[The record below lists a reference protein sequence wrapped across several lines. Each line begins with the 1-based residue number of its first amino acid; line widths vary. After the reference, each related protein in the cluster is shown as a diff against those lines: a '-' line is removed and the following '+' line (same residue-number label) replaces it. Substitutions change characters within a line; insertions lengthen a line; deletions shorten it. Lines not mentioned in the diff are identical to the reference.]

1 MHLLDLN
8 IYKRSNKK
16 EDIAIIHS
24 LSELILITFNQRI
37 PPLFYCFYIGIACYE
52 TKHSD
57 ILFIFAGNTR
67 NMQPQVILITGAS
80 SGFGKITAQML
91 SEQGHIVYGTSRKP
105 SEDMNQVKM
114 LVVDVTNSFSVC
126 QAVERILSEQGR
138 IDVLINNAGIASM
151 NHILLTPKTT
161 AERVFNTNFMG
172 TFLMSRECAKFMIRQ
187 KNGRI
192 VNYSTVAVALN
203 LQGEL
208 VYSSSKAAIEQ
219 LTRVLATEIGESG
232 VTVNAVGPTPID
244 TDLIKNVPGNKIEEL
259 KNRQCIKRLGNFE
272 DVKNVIDFFIR
283 PESEFIT
290 GQIIY
295 LGGVF

>member
-1 MHLLDLN
+1 MN
-8 IYKRSNKK
+8 RV
-16 EDIAIIHS
+16 II
-24 LSELILITFNQRI
+24 
-37 PPLFYCFYIGIACYE
+37 
-52 TKHSD
+52 
-57 ILFIFAGNTR
+57 
-67 NMQPQVILITGAS
+67 ITGTRKGIGYFLAEKYLNE
-80 SGFGKITAQML
+80 GD
-91 SEQGHIVYGTSRKP
+91 IVYGCSRR
-105 SEDMNQVKM
+105 ECEINHENYHHTR
-114 LVVDVTNSFSVC
+114 LDVSDEP
-126 QAVERILSEQGR
+126 AVIAFVRNVYKEQKR
-138 IDVLINNAGIASM
+138 IDILINNAGIASM

-219 LTRVLATEIGESG
+219 LTRVLAGEIGESG
-232 VTVNAVGPTPID
+232 VTVNTIGPTPID
-244 TDLIKNVPGNKIEEL
+244 TDLIKNVPENKIEEL
-259 KNRQCIKRLGNFE
+259 KSRQCIMRLGIFE
-272 DVKNVIDFFIR
+272 DVKNVVDFFIR

>member
-1 MHLLDLN
+1 MN
-8 IYKRSNKK
+8 RV
-16 EDIAIIHS
+16 II
-24 LSELILITFNQRI
+24 
-37 PPLFYCFYIGIACYE
+37 
-52 TKHSD
+52 
-57 ILFIFAGNTR
+57 
-67 NMQPQVILITGAS
+67 ITGTRKGIGYFLAEKYLNE
-80 SGFGKITAQML
+80 GD
-91 SEQGHIVYGTSRKP
+91 IVYGCSRR
-105 SEDMNQVKM
+105 ECEINHENYHHTR
-114 LVVDVTNSFSVC
+114 LDVSDEP
-126 QAVERILSEQGR
+126 AVIAFVRNVYKEQKR
-138 IDVLINNAGIASM
+138 IDILINNAGIASM

-219 LTRVLATEIGESG
+219 STRVLAGEIGESG
-232 VTVNAVGPTPID
+232 VTVNTIGPTPID
-244 TDLIKNVPGNKIEEL
+244 TDLIKNVPENKIEEL
-259 KNRQCIKRLGNFE
+259 KSRQCIKRLGNFE
-272 DVKNVIDFFIR
+272 DVKNVVDFFIR